1 MSATYVL
8 APDRHLP
15 PGMVDPDLLAAGS
28 LTNSWLDH
36 WRADGARTVV
46 HDAKYGWVTA
56 AELEERSRDIA
67 HRLAGAGLSFGD
79 RVVMSAAASLD
90 LVVAHIAALRMGA
103 IVIPTNTA
111 YREREFLHVVRDST
125 PSVVLTDDVE
135 RASWV
140 RADGSD
146 AVVVGVEVDLP
157 AAKSCELDVAGI
169 DDPALIAYTSGTTG
183 TPKGAVLTHGNLLA
197 SAEALRLAWRWQPDD
212 RLILAL
218 PLFHLHGLG
227 VGLHGTLTAG
237 ASIVVRPRFDVRD
250 VLDQARHH
258 RASLFFGVPTMYRRI
273 LESGAADE
281 LASLRLCVSGSAPLS
296 AADHVAVASASGQHI
311 IERYGMTETVITV
324 SNPYDGDRRPGT
336 VGFPLPGVEAR
347 LADDTN
353 EIQLRG
359 PSVMA
364 GYWQRPDATR
374 EVFVGSG
381 WISTGDIG
389 AIDEFGYLSIVG
401 RSKELII
408 SGGYNV
414 YPREIEDVLR
424 NVPGVVDVAVVGKPH
439 VEWGEQV
446 VAFVVADGVTE
457 QQLRDFAATQL
468 ASYKQPKLV
477 RFVDGLP
484 RNEMGKVLKQ
494 QLTEAT

>member
-1 MSATYVL
+1 MIAPHVL
-8 APDRHLP
+8 SSQRHLP
-15 PGMVDPDLLAAGS
+15 AGTADPELLAAGS
-28 LTNSWLDH
+28 LTNSWLQR
-36 WRADGARTVV
+36 WRADGRHRVV

-56 AELEERSRDIA
+56 AELEERSRQIA
-67 HRLAGAGLSFGD
+67 HRLAAAGLSFGD
-79 RVVMSAAASLD
+79 RVVMSAAASVD
-90 LVVAHIAALRMGA
+90 LVVAHVAALRLGA
-103 IVIPTNTA
+103 IVVPTNTG
-111 YREREFLHVVRDST
+111 YREREFLHVIHDST
-125 PSVVLTDDVE
+125 PSVVLTDDP
-135 RASWV
+135 RRIAWITAS
-140 RADGSD
+140 GSD
-146 AVVVGVEVDLP
+146 VVVAGVDVDLP
-157 AAKSCELDVAGI
+157 AAKSCDLDVASI

-212 RLILAL
+212 CLMLAL

-227 VGLHGTLTAG
+227 VGVHGTLTAG
-237 ASIVVRPRFDVRD
+237 ASVVLRPRFDVRD
-250 VLDQARHH
+250 ALDQAREHH
-258 RASLFFGVPTMYRRI
+258 ASLFFGVPTMYRRI

-281 LASLRLCVSGSAPLS
+281 LAPLRLCVSGSAPLS
-296 AADHVAVASASGQHI
+296 ASDHAAFASASGQRI

-324 SNPYDGDRRPGT
+324 SNPYDGERRPGT
-336 VGFPLPGVEAR
+336 VGFPLPGVEVR

-353 EIQLRG
+353 EIYLRG
-359 PSVMA
+359 PSVMP

-381 WISTGDIG
+381 WITTGDIG

-401 RSKELII
+401 RTKELII

-424 NVPGVVDVAVVGKPH
+424 NYPGVVDVAVVGKPH
-439 VEWGEQV
+439 AEWGEQV
-446 VAFVVADGVTE
+446 AAFVVADGVTE

-477 RFVDGLP
+477 RFVDDLP
-484 RNEMGKVLKQ
+484 RNAMGKVVKQ